1 MADNEERSRK
11 LFSINYNVG
20 TDKLQFH
27 KSKIWLIKLSQERTV
42 NFSQITFT
50 NENVIH
56 VPYKQPS
63 TCEKIGK

>member
-1 MADNEERSRK
+1 MADNEERPRK
-11 LFSINYNVG
+11 NISINYNVG

-27 KSKIWLIKLSQERTV
+27 KRKIRLIKLSQERTV

-56 VPYKQPS
+56 VPYKQAS